1 LRLIPRLRKNKMKI
15 GGLQKVSLIDY
26 PGLIC
31 SIVFVQG
38 CNFKCSYCHN
48 PELVEPKLFQPLI
61 GEQDVFDFL
70 SIRKG
75 KIDAVSISGGE
86 PSIQKELLPFIQ
98 QVKKMGFAVK
108 LDTNGS
114 QPQVIRSLL
123 EDNLLD
129 FIAMDVKGPAAKYR
143 NIACVPID
151 PEKIQESIENIL
163 QSKVEHEFR
172 TTIVKSQLTE
182 KNILEIGKMI
192 LGARKYVLQKFI
204 PDRTLAKQFAHE
216 KTYSEEELQKFKKRL
231 EKEIPFVI
239 VR

>member
-1 LRLIPRLRKNKMKI
+1 MKI

-31 SIVFVQG
+31 AVVFVQG

-48 PELVEPKLFQPLI
+48 PELVEPKLFRPVI
-61 GEQDVFDFL
+61 AKRDVIDFL

-75 KIDAVSISGGE
+75 KIDAVTISGGE
-86 PSIQKELLPFIQ
+86 PSIQKDLLPFIQ
-98 QVKKMGFAVK
+98 QIKKMGFAVK

-123 EDNLLD
+123 KENLLD
-129 FIAMDVKGPAAKYR
+129 FIAMDVKGPLAKYE
-143 NIACVPID
+143 NIVCAPVD
-151 PEKIQESIENIL
+151 PEKIKESIKNIL

-182 KNILEIGKMI
+182 KNILKIGEMI
-192 LGARKYVLQKFI
+192 SGARKYALQKFI
-204 PDRTLAKQFAHE
+204 PERTLERKFLRE
-216 KTYSEEELQKFKKRL
+216 KTYSNEELEKFKKRL
-231 EKEIPFVI
+231 EKEIPSVI